1 MKNIY
6 KMVKKG
12 KFKLLSYII
21 EENLIYYKSL
31 NKHKTLVAFLIL
43 EVEFINS
50 ILFILNDFLKKGFIN
65 YYSVQV
71 DINELDKIKIL
82 INLEDDEKSK
92 IIKIF
97 NIINTK
103 IINCELN
110 ARFLKNKHLEKQFL
124 KILHDGKNSKIKVL
138 KKNNA
143 FLITTNNTRNIYEIY
158 TIQLEL
164 LSEKYAFLSD
174 FTKLIYNFKKK
185 GFLILN
191 FRMNYKQGI
200 VFTPYFVNLR
210 KQTEKYTD
218 LGMKINDFFNQVL
231 LKKQSLRLKSV
242 PSLLWRCNF
251 NPNYFDFTKFIDLF
265 SKSSQYDFN
274 NLNNFNSQFEQSLF
288 KNHIS
293 YKRLNPNLLF
303 INQTSLF
310 ITINKFDPQVLLK
323 LFKKYHAKYF
333 IFLLIFNEEIYEEV
347 LKIDKIDFL
356 TNIKVLNSEKFLA
369 LDLKVF
375 KRKNILENPQIDGN
389 ILS

>member
-1 MKNIY
+1 MKNIN

-12 KFKLLSYII
+12 KFKLLSYVV
-21 EENLIYYKSL
+21 EENLIYYKSS
-31 NKHKTLVAFLIL
+31 NKHKKLVAFLIL

-71 DINELDKIKIL
+71 VINELDKKQIL
-82 INLEDDEKSK
+82 INLEDNEKSK
-92 IIKIF
+92 IVKILNF
-97 NIINTK
+97 LNRK
-103 IINCELN
+103 IINSGLN

-124 KILHDGKNSKIKVL
+124 RILRVNKNSKIKVL
-138 KKNNA
+138 KKKDR
-143 FLITTNNTRNIYEIY
+143 FLITNNKTTTIYEIY

-164 LSEKYAFLSD
+164 LSEKCAFLSD
-174 FTKLIYNFKKK
+174 FTKLIYNLQQK

-200 VFTPYFVNLR
+200 VFTPYFVNL
-210 KQTEKYTD
+210 KNKTDNCAD
-218 LGMKINDFFNQVL
+218 LGKEINDFFNQAL
-231 LKKQSLRLKSV
+231 LIKQSLRLKSV
-242 PSLLWRCNF
+242 PSLLWRCNLHT
-251 NPNYFDFTKFIDLF
+251 NYFIFTKFIDLF
-265 SKSSQYDFN
+265 SKSAQYDFN
-274 NLNNFNSQFEQSLF
+274 NLNDFNSQFEQILF
-288 KNHIS
+288 KKHIS

-310 ITINKFDPQVLLK
+310 ITINKFDPQELLK

-333 IFLLIFNEEIYEEV
+333 IFLLIFDEEVYEEV

-356 TNIKVLNSEKFLA
+356 SNIKVLNSEKFLA
-369 LDLKVF
+369 LDYEVF
-375 KRKNILENPQIDGN
+375 KRKNILENPQINSN